1 MASAALIER
10 ALEEGWSDAQVLER
24 VLAGETA
31 LYEILMRRYNRRL
44 YRVAKAIL
52 RHDADVED
60 VMQDTYMNAYRHL
73 ADFEGRAKFSTWL
86 TRIAVREAL
95 ARCGCRP
102 RFQPLESSEQF
113 STRSVMEPLAFT
125 GRNPEEKAYD
135 RELENILEQAILA
148 LPEDY
153 RLVFVLR
160 YVEEMSTEE
169 TAHCLNL
176 SQENVKVRLHRTR
189 AGLRNELRA
198 RAGATAIQDF
208 HFHATR
214 CDRIVKNVFRTLG
227 LSE

>member
-1 MASAALIER
+1 
-10 ALEEGWSDAQVLER
+10 VL
-24 VLAGETA
+24 
-31 LYEILMRRYNRRL
+31 
-44 YRVAKAIL
+44 AKAIL

-95 ARCGCRP
+95 ARCRCRP
-102 RFQPLESSEQF
+102 IFQPLEDSEQF
-113 STRSVMEPLAFT
+113 STRSIVKPLASS
-125 GRNPEEKAYD
+125 GGNPEEEAYD
-135 RELENILEQAILA
+135 RELDHLLEQAILA

-160 YVEEMSTEE
+160 DVEEMSTEE
-169 TAHCLNL
+169 TAQCLNL
-176 SQENVKVRLHRTR
+176 SPENVKVRLHRAR
-189 AGLRNELRA
+189 AGLRNELCA
-198 RAGATAIQDF
+198 RAGATAIQAF

-214 CDRIVKNVFRTLG
+214 CDRVVKNVFRSLG

>member
-1 MASAALIER
+1 MASAALIEQ
-10 ALEEGWSDAQVLER
+10 ALDEGWSDEQVLEC

-31 LYEILMRRYNRRL
+31 LYELLMRRYNARL

-95 ARCGCRP
+95 ARCRCRP
-102 RFQPLESSEQF
+102 KVQPIEDSEQSSTGSFMKPPAF
-113 STRSVMEPLAFT
+113 S

-135 RELENILEQAILA
+135 RELDDMLEQAILA

-160 YVEEMSTEE
+160 DVEEMSTEE
-169 TAHCLNL
+169 TAQTLNL
-176 SQENVKVRLHRTR
+176 SQENVRVRLHRAR
-189 AGLRNELRA
+189 AGLRNELCS
-198 RAGATAIQDF
+198 RAGATAIQAF
-208 HFHATR
+208 RFHATR
-214 CDRIVKNVFRTLG
+214 CDRVVKNVFRTLVIR
-227 LSE
+227 

>member
-10 ALEEGWSDAQVLER
+10 ALEEGWSDEQVLER

-31 LYEILMRRYNRRL
+31 LYVLLMRRYNRRL
-44 YRVAKAIL
+44 YRVAKGIL
-52 RHDADVED
+52 RDEADVED
-60 VMQDTYMNAYRHL
+60 VMQDTYINAYRHL

-95 ARCGCRP
+95 ARCRCRP
-102 RFQPLESSEQF
+102 RFQLLENLEQL
-113 STRSVMEPLAFT
+113 STRSVMEPLASN

-135 RELENILEQAILA
+135 HELGNILEQAILA
-148 LPEDY
+148 LPEEY

-160 YVEEMSTEE
+160 DVEEMSTEE
-169 TAHCLNL
+169 TAQCLNL
-176 SQENVKVRLHRTR
+176 SQENVKVRLHRAR
-189 AGLRNELRA
+189 AGLRNALCA
-198 RAGATAIQDF
+198 RTGATAILAF

-214 CDRIVKNVFRTLG
+214 CDRVVKSVFTTLG